1 MFILKAFGKLIKLI
15 LASILS
21 VVVLAFDLF
30 GWLISFIG
38 VFVIILFAICLIVIV
53 ASGLWSTL
61 PLLLGLFAVC
71 VAFFFG
77 TAYLSGGIIRLRNI
91 LLGR

>member
-1 MFILKAFGKLIKLI
+1 MIILRALSKLIRLI
-15 LASILS
+15 FAGILS
-21 VVVLAFDLF
+21 LVIFAFELL
-30 GWLISFIG
+30 GRLISFVG
-38 VFVIILFAICLIVIV
+38 VFVILLFAICLIVIV
-53 ASGLWSTL
+53 VSGLWSTL
-61 PLLLGLFAVC
+61 PLLVGLFAVC